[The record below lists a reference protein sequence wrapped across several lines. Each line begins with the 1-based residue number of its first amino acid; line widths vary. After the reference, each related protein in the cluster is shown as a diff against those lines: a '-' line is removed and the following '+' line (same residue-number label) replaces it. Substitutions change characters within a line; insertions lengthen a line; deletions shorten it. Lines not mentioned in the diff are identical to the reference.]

1 MAVDALGGVWMG
13 GEFEDELN
21 IETPAGR
28 AAHVKGHEPVIY
40 DGFLARF
47 APATPPR

>member
-1 MAVDALGGVWMG
+1 MG

-21 IETPAGR
+21 IETPLGR

-47 APATPPR
+47 APATPPAEPPQ